1 MHISAS
7 SSTARFSLDGSVW
20 SDGNVYDITG
30 TDRRYSFYVKDG
42 SFTLALTCDDRSM
55 NPASA
60 VYSVNPL
67 RPNKRPRLAF
77 GAVFM
82 LTIVS
87 DAGVKSSKKSSPR
100 ANDNGRVFLSLISPV
115 NTGPKF
121 YSVTHGH
128 RNISV
133 NTDGSNNNP
142 LLSEP
147 FSTDLGI
154 SVVTV
159 HQRFNPAENP
169 VRFRP

>member
-1 MHISAS
+1 M
-7 SSTARFSLDGSVW
+7 
-20 SDGNVYDITG
+20 
-30 TDRRYSFYVKDG
+30 
-42 SFTLALTCDDRSM
+42 TLVTTSEYLQ
-55 NPASA
+55 
-60 VYSVNPL
+60 
-67 RPNKRPRLAF
+67 RPKEKWVQPEDF

-82 LTIVS
+82 LTSVS

-100 ANDNGRVFLSLISPV
+100 ANDNGQGFLSRIGPV

-128 RNISV
+128 RNTSV

-154 SVVTV
+154 YVSTL
-159 HQRFNPAENP
+159 
-169 VRFRP
+169 